1 MDTHITTAKGGNIR
15 PKVVIRAMALIS
27 LICSLNFT
35 VNRSNVT
42 VTRFLSEDATAD
54 NDDDDDD
61 DNDEIGGE
69 DGDDDV
75 VVVNILV
82 LGEMGDNIAPSS
94 VSTISMGRC
103 RGCIRLDVTILPRD
117 EAKEVTLILMLLP
130 LFCSDNAA

>member
-54 NDDDDDD
+54 NDDDD
-61 DNDEIGGE
+61 EE